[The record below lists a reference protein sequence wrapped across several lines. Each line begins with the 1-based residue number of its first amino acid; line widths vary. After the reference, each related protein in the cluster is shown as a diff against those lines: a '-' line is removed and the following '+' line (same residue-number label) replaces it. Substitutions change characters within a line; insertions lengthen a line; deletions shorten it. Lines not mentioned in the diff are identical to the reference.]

1 MNTTTHAYRSRNHHT
16 RLLMLCVG
24 ALACFAPQKPASAA
38 ESLGPGDAIRVTVY
52 QNPDLNTDSRVSD
65 RGTIVFPLLGEV
77 SVGGQTPM
85 EAGTAIAKRLKAN
98 RFLTDPQV
106 TVSLVDVRSR
116 QVSILGHVA
125 QPGRYALDGTS
136 SKITDLLAQAGG
148 ISESGDE
155 TVVLLRV
162 RDGNQERREIN
173 VPEMYRS
180 GDLSPDLELQPG
192 DTLFVPSA
200 PMFYVYGGVQRPGAY
215 RLRGSLTVMNA
226 LSLGGG
232 LTSRG
237 SDKKVRIHRRIDGG
251 EPKTLDATL
260 TDPVLPDDV
269 VEVRDSI
276 F

>member
-1 MNTTTHAYRSRNHHT
+1 MTTTTPARWLRSHQS
-16 RLLMLCVG
+16 LLSVFCACALSCLATPRPG
-24 ALACFAPQKPASAA
+24 AAA
-38 ESLGPGDAIRVTVY
+38 ESLGPGDAIHVTVY
-52 QNPDLNTDSRVSD
+52 QNPDLNTDGRVSD

-77 SVGGQTPM
+77 AVGGQTPL
-85 EAGTAIAKRLKAN
+85 EAGAGIAKKLKAG

-155 TVVLLRV
+155 TVVLLRA
-162 RDGNQERREIN
+162 RAGKQERREVN
-173 VPEMYRS
+173 VPAMYRD
-180 GDLSPDLELQPG
+180 GDLSPDLELQAG

-200 PMFYVYGGVQRPGAY
+200 PVFYVYGGVQRPGAY
-215 RLRGSLTVMNA
+215 RLHQPMTVMNA

-232 LTSRG
+232 LTQRG
-237 SDKKVRIHRRIDGG
+237 SDKKLRIHRRTDAGEAKIID
-251 EPKTLDATL
+251 ASL
-260 TDPVLPDDV
+260 TDLVLPDDV
-269 VEVRDSI
+269 VEVRESI